1 MSFLCLLLLQGEC
14 NCIAGHWLEK
24 RHLPITSL
32 ITARAECYGNCL
44 FAGHLPSSITGFLE
58 QAQAFLDACHP
69 SGGVQPHGI
78 SIRSQCSVVTTLFSP
93 LSSFAIRSEI
103 GFVAQAPSCG
113 RMKAVLS
120 SAQALARW
128 EGCQW
133 AALPVTPAGWARQW
147 LWGAEGVTVPR
158 RATRHTQGSA
168 RGFHIKEGEKGVKVF
183 C

>member
-1 MSFLCLLLLQGEC
+1 MQLYCRSLAGEEASSHHIPNYCSCRVLWQLPFCRASALQY
-14 NCIAGHWLEK
+14 H
-24 RHLPITSL
+24 R
-32 ITARAECYGNCL
+32 L
-44 FAGHLPSSITGFLE
+44 FGASPGIFGC
-58 QAQAFLDACHP
+58 CHP

-93 LSSFAIRSEI
+93 LSSFAIRSGI

-133 AALPVTPAGWARQW
+133 AALPVTPAGWAGQW

>member
-1 MSFLCLLLLQGEC
+1 MRSQRAPSIAALGWFGTLGLVFSRLSSLLVSFLCLLLLQGEC

-78 SIRSQCSVVTTLFSP
+78 SIRSQCSVVTTLFFPSLFFCNQIWNRICSTGTFLWAYESCSE
-93 LSSFAIRSEI
+93 LSSGS
-103 GFVAQAPSCG
+103 GTVG
-113 RMKAVLS
+113 RMPVGS
-120 SAQALARW
+120 SACNPCRL
-128 EGCQW
+128 
-133 AALPVTPAGWARQW
+133 GWAVA
-147 LWGAEGVTVPR
+147 LG
-158 RATRHTQGSA
+158 
-168 RGFHIKEGEKGVKVF
+168 